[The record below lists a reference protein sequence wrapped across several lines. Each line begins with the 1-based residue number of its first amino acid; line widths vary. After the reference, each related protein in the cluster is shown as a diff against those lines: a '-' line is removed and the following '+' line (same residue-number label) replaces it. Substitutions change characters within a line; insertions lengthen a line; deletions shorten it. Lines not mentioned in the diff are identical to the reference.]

1 LNSPNGFVAFRER
14 FRGFGKHPSFYRLA
28 AGGGTGTFVTPW
40 HFPLPVLLPIR
51 RPDASRWVPVSDPEG
66 LAFVVWLPVSRPEAS
81 RYWVFVAEPLPVRV
95 SALPAKRPL
104 ASR

>member
-1 LNSPNGFVAFRER
+1 MGGSRP
-14 FRGFGKHPSFYRLA
+14 RGMCYFFKPARG
-28 AGGGTGTFVTPW
+28 AGVRVTPW

-81 RYWVFVAEPLPVRV
+81 R
-95 SALPAKRPL
+95 
-104 ASR
+104 